1 MIHYFLDFYKLL
13 TTPERLIALLST
25 VMTGWLGYSL
35 LFAIVFSETGLLV
48 GFVLPGDSLLFTIGV
63 VAGAGQLNI
72 VLVDALL
79 ILAALCGDTLN
90 YFLGR
95 SIGPRVFSREDSR
108 YFRRDHLLRTQTF
121 YDRHGG
127 KTLIYARFIP
137 IIRTFAPFVAGVG
150 QMPYLRFL
158 SFSVF
163 GGIGWV
169 LLMTLLGYSLG
180 NIPIVRH
187 NFEKVILGIVLLS
200 LVPAILEAWKARRA
214 APGASPTTEAAVGK

>member
-1 MIHYFLDFYKLL
+1 MVQYFLDFYRLL

-35 LFAIVFSETGLLV
+35 LFGIVFAETGLLV
-48 GFVLPGDSLLFTIGV
+48 GFVLPGDSLLFTVGV
-63 VAGAGQLNI
+63 VAGAGHLDI
-72 VLVDALL
+72 VLVDLVL
-79 ILAALCGDTLN
+79 IAAALCGDTVN

-108 YFRRDHLLRTQTF
+108 YFRRDHLVRTKTF

-127 KTLIYARFIP
+127 KTLIYARFLP

-169 LLMTLLGYSLG
+169 VLMTLLGYSLG
-180 NIPIVRH
+180 NVGFVRR
-187 NFEKVILGIVLLS
+187 NFEKVIVAIVVIS
-200 LVPAILEAWKARRA
+200 LIPAVREAWKARRSSA
-214 APGASPTTEAAVGK
+214 VAVGEPRS

>member
-1 MIHYFLDFYKLL
+1 MSGWYGYALL
-13 TTPERLIALLST
+13 T
-25 VMTGWLGYSL
+25 
-35 LFAIVFSETGLLV
+35 AIVFAETGLLV
-48 GFVLPGDSLLFTIGV
+48 GFVLPGDSLLFTVGV
-63 VAGAGQLNI
+63 VAGAGHLDI
-72 VLVDALL
+72 VLVDVVL
-79 ILAALCGDTLN
+79 IAAALCGDTVN

-95 SIGPRVFSREDSR
+95 GIGPRVFSRQESR

-121 YDRHGG
+121 YERHGG
-127 KTLIYARFIP
+127 RTLIYARFLP

-180 NIPIVRH
+180 NVGIVRH
-187 NFEKVILGIVLLS
+187 NFEKVIVGIVVIS
-200 LVPAILEAWKARRA
+200 LVPAIREAWKARRQSA
-214 APGASPTTEAAVGK
+214 AAAGSARP

>member
-1 MIHYFLDFYKLL
+1 MVQHFLDFYRLL

-35 LFAIVFSETGLLV
+35 LSGIVFAETGLLV
-48 GFVLPGDSLLFTIGV
+48 GFILPGDSLLFTVGV
-63 VAGAGQLNI
+63 VAGAGQLDI
-72 VLVDALL
+72 VLVDAAL
-79 ILAALCGDTLN
+79 IAAALAGDTVN

-95 SIGPRVFSREDSR
+95 GIGPRVFNRKDSR
-108 YFRRDHLLRTQTF
+108 YFRRDHLIRTQTF
-121 YDRHGG
+121 YERHGG
-127 KTLIYARFIP
+127 KTLIYARFLP

-180 NIPIVRH
+180 NVGIVRQ
-187 NFEKVILGIVLLS
+187 NFEKVILGIVVIS
-200 LVPAILEAWKARRA
+200 LIPAVREAWKARRA
-214 APGASPTTEAAVGK
+214 SAVAVGDSRP

>member
-72 VLVDALL
+72 VLVDVLL
-79 ILAALCGDTLN
+79 ILAALCGDTVN

-95 SIGPRVFSREDSR
+95 SVGPRVFSREDSR
-108 YFRRDHLLRTQTF
+108 YFRRDYLLRTQTF

-127 KTLIYARFIP
+127 KTLIYARFMP

-163 GGIGWV
+163 GGVGWV

-180 NIPIVRH
+180 NIPIVRQ
-187 NFEKVILGIVLLS
+187 NFEKVIVAIVVISLL
-200 LVPAILEAWKARRA
+200 PAIREAWKARRA
-214 APGASPTTEAAVGK
+214 PVAAAVVPK